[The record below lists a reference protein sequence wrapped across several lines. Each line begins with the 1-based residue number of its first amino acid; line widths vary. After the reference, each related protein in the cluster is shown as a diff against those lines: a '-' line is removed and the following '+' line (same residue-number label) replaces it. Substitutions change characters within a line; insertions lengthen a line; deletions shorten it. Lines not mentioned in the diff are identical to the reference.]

1 MIYHKKSPTE
11 SVWNGKNN
19 SLKDTVQ
26 EEHPLAPN
34 YFIQVHVEN
43 NNREKVQPL

>member
-1 MIYHKKSPTE
+1 MSEMVKITAQKTQWST
-11 SVWNGKNN
+11 G
-19 SLKDTVQ
+19 VQ